1 MEDLKKVQEFFSK
14 PMSEELDLSNPE
26 FTDSGLQ
33 MYLINLNKEL
43 SYYLG
48 KGEAADLRYAEMLKK
63 DIADARAELDRRVKS
78 KKGTNEAKQEDP
90 TDIIAMDVPLF
101 LRMLEYAREDAE
113 QDVDLHKVTER
124 AIEAVKLRGLLSME
138 DYQDIVGEPIDEE
151 IDYLSLKDDNPF
163 DDVPSID
170 IQMIDDKEGA
180 SSPKAFVNF
189 SSMYHSGDNGKMEIL
204 KNNPALQDKV
214 MQMLQ
219 AEFQKTFRR
228 VIHGVLGE
236 PFGLNEDAFE
246 DTRISNRK
254 TAQSFIDQ
262 YEDNPFKETD
272 IKYVKAYLGIKDP
285 IKANKYW
292 NDFNLAGKTS
302 GVSSMKSLKEL
313 VKGTLTEKKKKRD
326 RCLRIADRKF
336 KKPSAYKSAAATRC
350 RQGEIWKDLK

>member
-14 PMSEELDLSNPE
+14 PLPE
-26 FTDSGLQ
+26 QS
-33 MYLINLNKEL
+33 
-43 SYYLG
+43 
-48 KGEAADLRYAEMLKK
+48 
-63 DIADARAELDRRVKS
+63 
-78 KKGTNEAKQEDP
+78 QEDP

-138 DYQDIVGEPIDEE
+138 DYTDIVGEP
-151 IDYLSLKDDNPF
+151 
-163 DDVPSID
+163 
-170 IQMIDDKEGA
+170 
-180 SSPKAFVNF
+180 
-189 SSMYHSGDNGKMEIL
+189 
-204 KNNPALQDKV
+204 
-214 MQMLQ
+214 
-219 AEFQKTFRR
+219 QK
-228 VIHGVLGE
+228 IE
-236 PFGLNEDAFE
+236 EDAFE
-246 DTRISNRK
+246 DTWVSNRK

-262 YEDNPFKETD
+262 YEDNSFKETD

-302 GVSSMKSLKEL
+302 GISSMKSLKEL
-313 VKGTLTEKKKKRD
+313 VKITLTEKKKKRD

-350 RQGEIWKDLK
+350 RQGEIWQDLK